1 VIANIEGDCGVF
13 VNPSVK
19 VKIFTNNVE
28 IKGAV
33 LLKSELKDAG
43 VSLQETWLEV
53 RFELSFLPFQNF
65 G

>member
-1 VIANIEGDCGVF
+1 MIANIEGDCGVF
-13 VNPSVK
+13 VNSSVK

-28 IKGAV
+28 IKGTV

-53 RFELSFLPFQNF
+53 RFELSFLPFQA
-65 G
+65 